1 MSEEERKQQYL
12 RSEIIDQ
19 GYNPED
25 FTTYMGSIRG
35 DEGLSI
41 ENWTFEDLQKVV
53 AQFKELISQNQ
64 QQQQTP
70 EQEQEQEIPQTDE
83 TQNQDN
89 NILNNQNVEEGHEQ
103 QQDIES
109 AIKDSTVPVEKPIQ
123 KSTSKE
129 FPNDPFEEYEEIIN
143 TEKLQSN
150 EITEKND
157 LYITISNPV
166 KVKDGFFS
174 SSYFN
179 YTIKT
184 NPVGYSAIR
193 KVSDFTFLYE
203 TLPII
208 NSAVFNPT
216 LPHFEFGLKDDS
228 PKKMLYIQNYM
239 NSLIE
244 NKFFR
249 TLPIVFE
256 FLTLPQEKWNKLR
269 LEKYAKLKP
278 PTLSKMPTLEGQIY
292 INISKFED
300 NKAFKIKEEI
310 NKKTEA
316 YDALNTAM
324 DELLA
329 TIEKLSLCYRSL
341 AKSLLDLTKSHK
353 DNQILNKFFNRL
365 LSLTKT
371 WARDY
376 IVESNFLKDEFKYF
390 FKYIN
395 KENSSF
401 LKKYDEYKYSRD
413 EYKSKYEKVKKL
425 PQRTKK
431 DLDLVK
437 SLRRTYGLELLAVN
451 DEYQKLNERHANR
464 CSLQFMKYNNKKDT
478 ILQDYDK
485 CIKLFNINEEPN
497 NSGTT
502 SSQEQNELENDWVIE
517 NQEVKKE
524 ENNQ

>member
-19 GYNPED
+19 GYNPDD
-25 FTTYMGSIRG
+25 FTTYMGSLRG
-35 DEGLSI
+35 EEGLNI
-41 ENWTFEDLQKVV
+41 ENWTFEDLQQVV
-53 AQFKELISQNQ
+53 TQFKELIAQNQ
-64 QQQQTP
+64 QQQTSEP
-70 EQEQEQEIPQTDE
+70 EQQQEVPQPDE

-89 NILNNQNVEEGHEQ
+89 NINNQNVEEGHEQ
-103 QQDIES
+103 QDIES
-109 AIKDSTVPVEKPIQ
+109 SIKDCTVPVEKPNQIAP
-123 KSTSKE
+123 SKE
-129 FPNDPFEEYEEIIN
+129 FPNEPFEEYEEIIK
-143 TEKLQSN
+143 TEKLEN
-150 EITEKND
+150 NDITEKND
-157 LYITISNPV
+157 LYITVSNPV

-174 SSYFN
+174 SSYYN
-179 YTIKT
+179 YTVKT
-184 NPVGYSAIR
+184 SPVGYSVIR

-208 NSAVFNPT
+208 NGAVFNPT

-228 PKKMLYIQNYM
+228 PKKLLYIQNYM

-269 LEKYAKLKP
+269 LEKYAKIKP
-278 PTLSKMPTLEGQIY
+278 SSLNKMPTLEGELH

-300 NKAFKIKEEI
+300 NKAIKIKDEI

-316 YDALNTAM
+316 YDALNSAM

-329 TIEKLSLCYRSL
+329 TIEKLSLCYKTL
-341 AKSLLDLTKSHK
+341 AKSLFDLAKSHK
-353 DNQILNKFFNRL
+353 DNQVLNGFFNRL

-390 FKYIN
+390 FKFIN
-395 KENSSF
+395 KENNSF

-413 EYKSKYEKVKKL
+413 EYQSKYEKVKKL

-431 DLDLVK
+431 DLDLIK
-437 SLRRTYGLELLAVN
+437 SLRREYGLELLAVN

-464 CSLQFMKYNNKKDT
+464 CTLQFMKFNNKKDV
-478 ILQDYDK
+478 ILQDYNK
-485 CIKLFNINEEPN
+485 CVKLFNINEDPN
-497 NSGTT
+497 SIGTPAA
-502 SSQEQNELENDWVIE
+502 QEQNDIDNEWLLDNPEA
-517 NQEVKKE
+517 KKE
-524 ENNQ
+524 ENNQK

>member
-19 GYNPED
+19 GYNPDD
-25 FTTYMGSIRG
+25 FTTYMGSLRG
-35 DEGLSI
+35 EEGLNI
-41 ENWTFEDLQKVV
+41 ENWTFEDLQQVV
-53 AQFKELISQNQ
+53 TQFKELIAQNQ
-64 QQQQTP
+64 QQQTSEP
-70 EQEQEQEIPQTDE
+70 EQQQEVPQPDE

-89 NILNNQNVEEGHEQ
+89 NINNQNVEEGHEQ
-103 QQDIES
+103 QDIES
-109 AIKDSTVPVEKPIQ
+109 SIKDCTVPVEKPNQIAP
-123 KSTSKE
+123 SKE
-129 FPNDPFEEYEEIIN
+129 FPNEPFEEYEEIIK
-143 TEKLQSN
+143 TEKLEN
-150 EITEKND
+150 NDITEKND
-157 LYITISNPV
+157 LYITVSNPV

-174 SSYFN
+174 SSYYN
-179 YTIKT
+179 YTVKT
-184 NPVGYSAIR
+184 SPVGYSVIR

-208 NSAVFNPT
+208 NGAVFNPT

-228 PKKMLYIQNYM
+228 PKKLLYIQNYM

-269 LEKYAKLKP
+269 LEKYAKIKP
-278 PTLSKMPTLEGQIY
+278 SSLNKMPTLEGELH

-300 NKAFKIKEEI
+300 NKAIKIKDEI

-316 YDALNTAM
+316 YDALNSAM

-329 TIEKLSLCYRSL
+329 TIEKLSLCYKTL

-353 DNQILNKFFNRL
+353 DNQVLNGFFNRL

-376 IVESNFLKDEFKYF
+376 IVESNFLKD
-390 FKYIN
+390 
-395 KENSSF
+395 SF

-431 DLDLVK
+431 DLDLIK
-437 SLRRTYGLELLAVN
+437 SLRRDYGLILLAVN
-451 DEYQKLNERHANR
+451 DEYQKLIERHANR
-464 CSLQFMKYNNKKDT
+464 CTSQFMKFNNKKDV

-485 CIKLFNINEEPN
+485 CIKLFNINEDPN
-497 NSGTT
+497 NIGTT
-502 SSQEQNELENDWVIE
+502 SSQEQNEIDSEWLTDNL
-517 NQEVKKE
+517 EVKKE
-524 ENNQ
+524 ENNQQ